1 MKKPWTRW
9 LLTGVFLVAAPG
21 CSGDAGGTDS
31 SIADALAPGDVPAVE
46 TVDLQEPCG
55 GCPQG
60 TYCNFDQCEPSSV
73 SMPQDAAPHECRIE
87 WWYYTG
93 HLTDGKGHW
102 GFEIALFEQRVS
114 DLLPDIPNDGMGY
127 MCHVAIL
134 DEDTKDHVFT
144 ENGSFEPKSWSSDP
158 VDLHVLN
165 CHLEISGDGHDR
177 IRGLIPVGEEG
188 HGDAGGWGFDLQ
200 LDTTKPLAH
209 HGGNGIIPMSDEG
222 GDSWYYSYTR
232 MTAQGT
238 LTTPDGDVSV
248 TGQAWMDHQW
258 GEFDS
263 GMFLGWDW
271 WSMQFEDGWEIML
284 FQFRDWSGELV
295 TQAGTVVDP
304 DGNTTAIEGMDA
316 FQITSLREWDSPHSG
331 GTYPLDW
338 DIVIPALGWDLQSR
352 ALFDDQEVPN
362 FAKTYWEGSVTI
374 TGTRDGTPV
383 SGVGF
388 TELTGYAES
397 TLGLI

>member
-1 MKKPWTRW
+1 MKNQAIGC
-9 LLTGVFLVAAPG
+9 LLACLLMACLHPG
-21 CSGDAGGTDS
+21 CSSDGG
-31 SIADALAPGDVPAVE
+31 GDVGNKDAS
-46 TVDLQEPCG
+46 DLQTALETTVPCG
-55 GCPQG
+55 GCEPG

-93 HLTDGKGHW
+93 HLTDGTGQW

-134 DEDTKDHVFT
+134 DEVAKDHVFT

-158 VDLHVLN
+158 VDLQVLN

-177 IRGLIPVGEEG
+177 IRGRIPVGEEG
-188 HGDAGGWGFDLQ
+188 HDDPGDWGFDLQ
-200 LDTTKPLAH
+200 LDTTKPLIH
-209 HGGNGIIPMSDEG
+209 HGGNGIIPMSEEG

-232 MTAQGT
+232 LAAQGT
-238 LTTPDGDVSV
+238 LTTPDGDRPV

-263 GMFLGWDW
+263 SMFLGWDW
-271 WSMQFEDGWEIML
+271 WSMQFDDGWEIML
-284 FQFRDWSGELV
+284 FQFRDWTGELV
-295 TQAGTVVDP
+295 TQAGTLVDP
-304 DGNTTAIEGMDA
+304 DGNITAIEGMGA
-316 FQITSLREWDSPHSG
+316 FQITSLREWKSPHSDG
-331 GTYPLDW
+331 AYPLDW
-338 DIVIPALGWDLQSR
+338 DIVIPEMDWKLESR

-362 FAKTYWEGSVTI
+362 FVKTYWEGSVTI
-374 TGTRDGTPV
+374 TGTRGDTPV
-383 SGVGF
+383 TGVGF